1 MTGTGTKPA
10 AITSRAL
17 LGCALLAGVHLL
29 AVAVLA
35 TQLLLLIAIL
45 SAETWQIA
53 ALGALT
59 LFPVSTLAYGLL
71 AGTSAAVPEGP
82 RIELTPQEQPELWA
96 LTVQLAGE
104 LGTAPPATI
113 RLADTFNAYAGERGR
128 LLGLV
133 GGPRTLDLGLP
144 LLLGLTGDELR
155 AVVCHELGH
164 YAGRHTRLAA
174 VSHRGSVALERTVR
188 YLEIL
193 ETDQTSVKPPVRLLL
208 RLTKAYN
215 GMYLRLTLAVRR
227 AQELEA
233 DAAAA
238 RITGA
243 HTFAQALRTVHRLA
257 PLWDGFTSHPAG
269 SQGASAPPAGKGGD
283 GPLPRLLLPDGV
295 FRDFADRLARPV
307 GRPFAD
313 GVRGSALNVVS
324 ADGLG
329 SHPPLEVRLA
339 ALWPDGEPD
348 GARGRPAAG
357 AGACAPA
364 AGLLRDLPELVESLQ
379 DTMRPDEGTTAGR
392 AGTTVSMEAPR
403 RNRAFLRFRFKTALI
418 GMFLI
423 LAASVFVHTVIHP
436 PRTDPPPFPPPP
448 VTRDVGPQPSIPPLT
463 LPTPTL
469 PPLPTP
475 GRLTPLPL
483 LPVE

>member
-1 MTGTGTKPA
+1 MTGTKRAT
-10 AITSRAL
+10 ITSRAL

-35 TQLLLLIAIL
+35 TQLVLFIAIL

-53 ALGALT
+53 ALGSLT
-59 LFPVSTLAYGLL
+59 VFPVSTLAYGLL

-82 RIELTPQEQPELWA
+82 RIVLTAQQQPELWA

-144 LLLGLTGDELR
+144 LLLGLTRDELR

-208 RLTKAYN
+208 RLTKAYH
-215 GMYLRLTLAVRR
+215 GMYLRRTLAVRR

-238 RITGA
+238 RISGA
-243 HTFAQALRTVHRLA
+243 HTFAQALRTVHALA
-257 PLWDGFTSHPAG
+257 PLWDEFTSHPARAE
-269 SQGASAPPAGKGGD
+269 GASAPRAGKGGD
-283 GPLPRLLLPDGV
+283 GPLPRLLLPEGV

-307 GRPFAD
+307 GRPFTD
-313 GVRGSALNVVS
+313 GGRASALNVVS

-339 ALWPDGEPD
+339 ALCPDGEPD
-348 GARGRPAAG
+348 GAHRSAAGACPPAAG
-357 AGACAPA
+357 VLR
-364 AGLLRDLPELVESLQ
+364 GLPDLVESLQ
-379 DTMRPDEGTTAGR
+379 DLMRPDGGTTAGR
-392 AGTTVSMEAPR
+392 AGTTVSMEPPR

-418 GMFLI
+418 GIFLV
-423 LAASVFVHTVIHP
+423 LAASAFVHTVIHP
-436 PRTDPPPFPPPP
+436 PRTDLPPVSPPPA
-448 VTRDVGPQPSIPPLT
+448 TRDVRPQASLPPLT

-469 PPLPTP
+469 PPLPPP

-483 LPVE
+483 LPLLPVE